1 MGVAGCVDAKQG
13 PDCCRACLGETRACA
28 AKGMAA
34 AYGAITPV
42 APVRRRRTQ
51 GLLVAIAAAISC
63 ALLIQLGS
71 EMVQNDRRPLLLL
84 KQAARMNMIPL
95 DQSQMLCE
103 GHFLDTATGIPEG
116 AFSTL
121 SHPGELEG
129 YAEPLPPEMRAAI
142 DTEVYGSMDP
152 EKYQFAGCIDDGRV
166 AEVKGAVGQYRRE
179 HGSLGHFAAGQDY
192 PLPHGQW
199 LVQQQ

>member
-1 MGVAGCVDAKQG
+1 VAGCVDAKQG
-13 PDCCRACLGETRACA
+13 PDCCRACLGETRAACA

-142 DTEVYGSMDP
+142 DTEVYGSMVHSHSLDAAAQIAAL
-152 EKYQFAGCIDDGRV
+152 EFAPACAPR
-166 AEVKGAVGQYRRE
+166 
-179 HGSLGHFAAGQDY
+179 SLLLCLCAG
-192 PLPHGQW
+192 PGKISVRGLH
-199 LVQQQ
+199 